1 MKFLYL
7 FLLLIPTSLFAQ
19 EATPSFISKAVMY
32 FDFAAQL
39 CFTLAIA
46 ATIITRL
53 TPKKKD
59 DELVAAWIEKM
70 TKMLSYL
77 PTFGINPRT
86 KELEKALAE
95 AKEKK

>member
-7 FLLLIPTSLFAQ
+7 FLLFIPTALFAE
-19 EATPSFISKAVMY
+19 EATPSLISKTVMY

-39 CFTLAIA
+39 CFGIAIL

-59 DELVAAWIEKM
+59 DEMVAAWIEKM
-70 TKMLSYL
+70 VKVLGYL

-95 AKEKK
+95 AKNK